1 MSQVS
6 SSDSTE
12 LWRSVTDAWKK
23 LYRASERNLSGL
35 GLSIPELRV
44 LKLLHKST
52 PVTMAGL
59 SKELM
64 LTQAAMTGLV
74 DRLEEEGLA
83 DRVRSKEDRRIVRIA
98 LTTKGERVFREA
110 EKIHRQFVEKV
121 LESVEDEE
129 ILELSSV
136 LNKLAKASEQLLP

>member
-23 LYRASERNLSGL
+23 LYRASERNLSKL

-44 LKLLHKST
+44 LKLLHNST

-136 LNKLAKASEQLLP
+136 LNKLAKASEQLLS